1 LDQKDLKTEGKTGS
15 GYLDVADLYK
25 ISGNF
30 VVIENAVDPGIRLAS
45 DMAKLPQDKAPL
57 KLETKNT
64 EEDFKANLKAKLK
77 KNAQYKKSQQQ
88 QQRVSKYKIPS
99 STNQLSYPNLDL
111 ESPKIYIPCP
121 NQKHI
126 NPHEISLHF
135 DNDSIK
141 PDDLKITT
149 SINRASF
156 SEIKTIE
163 KQYPRPKIAKPVDY
177 RTPAKNSSFY
187 Y

>member
-1 LDQKDLKTEGKTGS
+1 MDQKDLETEGKTGT

-30 VVIENAVDPGIRLAS
+30 VIIENAVGQDIRLAS
-45 DMAKLPQDKAPL
+45 TMAKLPQDKAPP
-57 KLETKNT
+57 KLETKNK
-64 EEDFKANLKAKLK
+64 EEDCKTNLKAKLK
-77 KNAQYKKSQQQ
+77 KNAQEKKLQQQ

-99 STNQLSYPNLDL
+99 TTQLSYPNLDL
-111 ESPKIYIPCP
+111 ESPKVYIPSS

-135 DNDSIK
+135 ENDSAK
-141 PDDLKITT
+141 LDDLKIT
-149 SINRASF
+149 SQNRVSF
-156 SEIKTIE
+156 SEIKSIE

-177 RTPAKNSSFY
+177 RAPAKNSSFY